1 MAKIN
6 ICSLQLDL
14 KDSDNFEK
22 ISLEVDKVLSEDE
35 QTHMIVLSELAV
47 SGVKPDEEKSLSTF
61 LPLFSDLAKKYDT
74 WLIPG
79 TFHEFEDDVIYNTC
93 PVINNEGNLVT
104 KARKLY
110 PWLPY
115 ENQITPGNEICTFE
129 YPGTGIIGVHICYDL
144 WFPETSRALAMA
156 GAELIINPTLTPT
169 QDREIETVM
178 VRATAVQQQCY
189 YVDVNSVG
197 EQGCGQSIA
206 CDPEGNVLHIS
217 NDQEDIFTIEV
228 DFDLVRNSRKNGIM
242 GLGQNLKSYRDNPFS
257 SMIKEKRNE
266 NYLESL
272 GELTQ
277 EKHKDD

>member
-1 MAKIN
+1 
-6 ICSLQLDL
+6 
-14 KDSDNFEK
+14 
-22 ISLEVDKVLSEDE
+22 
-35 QTHMIVLSELAV
+35 
-47 SGVKPDEEKSLSTF
+47 
-61 LPLFSDLAKKYDT
+61 
-74 WLIPG
+74 
-79 TFHEFEDDVIYNTC
+79 
-93 PVINNEGNLVT
+93 
-104 KARKLY
+104 
-110 PWLPY
+110 
-115 ENQITPGNEICTFE
+115 
-129 YPGTGIIGVHICYDL
+129 
-144 WFPETSRALAMA
+144 
-156 GAELIINPTLTPT
+156 
-169 QDREIETVM
+169 M

-266 NYLESL
+266 EYLESL

-277 EKHKDD
+277 QKHKDD